1 LQIINE
7 VWLRKGGG
15 VNWDVL
21 QITKEVW
28 LREGGGVKLGC
39 IADN

>member
-1 LQIINE
+1 MEYNQGVLQII
-7 VWLRKGGG
+7 KG
-15 VNWDVL
+15 
-21 QITKEVW
+21 VW